1 MDLASLT
8 ALLARNGF
16 VAAEEE
22 AAELLAFAASA
33 SDAVRLATLVSAEP
47 RARSIDAER
56 LAVAVERRLTGEP
69 LAWITGSAPFC
80 GLTLVVTPGVY
91 VPRWQTEL
99 LAERGRTLLTETIA
113 SRGGATPPEATSPE
127 ATPAEAT
134 PPEAT
139 PPAGAGATAIDLCTG
154 CGAVAAV
161 LATTGARVLG
171 TDVVPAAV
179 ACALA
184 NGVEAHVGDLFEPLD
199 PALRGTVDLVTGVV
213 PYVPTPE
220 LHLLQRDTFTFE
232 TPTAYDGGPDGCA
245 ILRRAIAGAAT
256 FLRPGGTLLLELG
269 GDEARRVTPDL
280 TAAGFSPPRL
290 LLDEDGD
297 LRGIEATLAA

>member
-1 MDLASLT
+1 LDLASLT

-16 VAAEEE
+16 VAADEE
-22 AAELLAFAASA
+22 ARELLVYAAAA
-33 SDAVRLATLVSAEP
+33 SDAG
-47 RARSIDAER
+47 
-56 LAVAVERRLTGEP
+56 RLTGEP

-80 GLTLVVTPGVY
+80 ELTLVVSPGVY

-99 LAERGRTLLTETIA
+99 LANRGRTLLTAAMTARSA
-113 SRGGATPPEATSPE
+113 SPDASVSHGGAA
-127 ATPAEAT
+127 A
-134 PPEAT
+134 
-139 PPAGAGATAIDLCTG
+139 ATAVDLCTG

-171 TDVVPAAV
+171 TDVEPAAV

-184 NGVEAHVGDLFEPLD
+184 NGIEAHVGDLFAPLD

-245 ILRRAIAGAAT
+245 ILRRAITGAAD

-269 GDEARRVTPDL
+269 GDEATLVTPEL
-280 TAAGFSPPRL
+280 TAAGFAPPRL
-290 LLDEDGD
+290 LLAEDGD

>member
-33 SDAVRLATLVSAEP
+33 TDAARLATLAAAEP

-80 GLTLVVTPGVY
+80 GLTVVVTPGVY

-99 LAERGRTLLTETIA
+99 LAERGRTLLAEQIA
-113 SRGGATPPEATSPE
+113 SRGAP
-127 ATPAEAT
+127 
-134 PPEAT
+134 
-139 PPAGAGATAIDLCTG
+139 TAIDLCTG

-161 LATTGARVLG
+161 LATSGARVLG

-245 ILRRAIAGAAT
+245 ILRRAITGART

-269 GDEARRVTPDL
+269 GDEAQRVTPDL
-280 TAAGFSPPRL
+280 TTAGFSPPRL

>member
-1 MDLASLT
+1 LDLASLT

-22 AAELLAFAASA
+22 AAELVQYAASA
-33 SDAVRLATLVSAEP
+33 SDLGAAIA
-47 RARSIDAER
+47 
-56 LAVAVERRLTGEP
+56 RRLTGEP

-80 GLTLVVTPGVY
+80 DLTVVVAPGVY

-99 LAERGRTLLTETIA
+99 LAQRGRALLAETLA
-113 SRGGATPPEATSPE
+113 GRATPDD
-127 ATPAEAT
+127 
-134 PPEAT
+134 
-139 PPAGAGATAIDLCTG
+139 GATAIDLCTG

-161 LATTGARVLG
+161 LATSGARVLA
-171 TDVVPAAV
+171 TDVEPAAV

-184 NGVEAHVGDLFEPLD
+184 NEVEAHAGDLFAPLD
-199 PALRGTVDLVTGVV
+199 PALHGRVDVVTGVV

-232 TPTAYDGGPDGCA
+232 TAVAYDGGPDGCA
-245 ILRRAIAGAAT
+245 ILRRAITGASA

-269 GDEARRVTPDL
+269 GDQAALVAPDL
-280 TAAGFSPPRL
+280 SAAGFGPASL

-297 LRGIEATLAA
+297 LRGIEACRLG

>member
-22 AAELLAFAASA
+22 AAELLEYAASA
-33 SDAVRLATLVSAEP
+33 SDAARLATLS
-47 RARSIDAER
+47 RAPGIDPAR
-56 LAVAVERRLTGEP
+56 LEAAIERRLTGEP

-80 GLTLVVTPGVY
+80 GLTVVVAPGVY

-99 LAERGRTLLTETIA
+99 LAERGRQLLTADGI
-113 SRGGATPPEATSPE
+113 
-127 ATPAEAT
+127 
-134 PPEAT
+134 
-139 PPAGAGATAIDLCTG
+139 AIDLCTG

-161 LATTGARVLG
+161 LATSGARVVA
-171 TDVVPAAV
+171 TDVEPVAV

-184 NGVEAHVGDLFEPLD
+184 NGVEAHAGDLFAPLD
-199 PALRGTVDLVTGVV
+199 PALHGTVDVVTGVV

-232 TPTAYDGGPDGCA
+232 TPVAYDGGPDGCA
-245 ILRRAIAGAAT
+245 FLRRAIEGAAA

-269 GDEARRVTPDL
+269 GDQAALVAPDL
-280 TAAGFSPPRL
+280 SAAGFAPASL

-297 LRGIEATLAA
+297 LRGIEARRLG

>member
-1 MDLASLT
+1 LDLASLT

-22 AAELLAFAASA
+22 ARELLAFAAA
-33 SDAVRLATLVSAEP
+33 TSDAARLATVASARP
-47 RARSIDAER
+47 PAAREIDASR
-56 LAVAVERRLTGEP
+56 LSAAVERRLTGEP

-80 GLTLVVTPGVY
+80 DATFVVSPGVY
-91 VPRWQTEL
+91 VPRWHTEL
-99 LAERGRTLLTETIA
+99 LAEHGRKLLTDLIA
-113 SRGGATPPEATSPE
+113 ARRAAAADDAAPPGAA
-127 ATPAEAT
+127 A
-134 PPEAT
+134 
-139 PPAGAGATAIDLCTG
+139 ATAVDLCTG

-161 LATTGARVLG
+161 LAQSGARVVA
-171 TDVVPAAV
+171 TDVEPAAV

-184 NGVEAHVGDLFEPLD
+184 NGVEAHVGDLFAPLD
-199 PALRGTVDLVTGVV
+199 PGLRGTVDLVTGVV

-245 ILRRAIAGAAT
+245 ILRRAIAGAAD

-269 GDEARRVTPDL
+269 GDEASLITPDL
-280 TAAGFSPPRL
+280 TAAGFTPPRL
-290 LLDEDGD
+290 LRDEDGD
-297 LRGIEATLAA
+297 LRAIAATLAA

>member
-1 MDLASLT
+1 LDLAALT

-22 AAELLAFAASA
+22 AAELLAIDPADLSAA
-33 SDAVRLATLVSAEP
+33 
-47 RARSIDAER
+47 ID
-56 LAVAVERRLTGEP
+56 RRLTGEP
-69 LAWITGSAPFC
+69 LAWITGTAPFC
-80 GLTLVVTPGVY
+80 GAMVVVRPGVY

-99 LAERGRTLLTETIA
+99 LAERGREILA
-113 SRGGATPPEATSPE
+113 PGM
-127 ATPAEAT
+127 
-134 PPEAT
+134 
-139 PPAGAGATAIDLCTG
+139 TAIDLCTG

-161 LATTGARVLG
+161 LARSGARVVA
-171 TDVVPAAV
+171 TDVEPAAV

-184 NGVEAHVGDLFEPLD
+184 NGVEAHTGDLFAPLD

-213 PYVPTPE
+213 PYVPTAE

-232 TPTAYDGGPDGCA
+232 TPVSYDGGPDGCA
-245 ILRRAIAGAAT
+245 ILRRAISGAAE

-269 GDEARRVTPDL
+269 GDEATHLTPDL
-280 TAAGFSPPRL
+280 TTAGFTPPSL
-290 LLDEDGD
+290 LRDEDGD

>member
-1 MDLASLT
+1 LDLASLT

-22 AAELLAFAASA
+22 ASELLSYAASA
-33 SDAVRLATLVSAEP
+33 DLDAA
-47 RARSIDAER
+47 I
-56 LAVAVERRLTGEP
+56 ERRLTGEP

-80 GLTLVVTPGVY
+80 GATVVVAPGVY

-99 LAERGRTLLTETIA
+99 LAQRGREVLVA
-113 SRGGATPPEATSPE
+113 AGG
-127 ATPAEAT
+127 
-134 PPEAT
+134 
-139 PPAGAGATAIDLCTG
+139 GAGATAIDLCTG

-161 LATTGARVLG
+161 LAQSGARVLA
-171 TDVVPAAV
+171 TDVEPAAV

-184 NGVEAHVGDLFEPLD
+184 NGVEAHVGDLFAPLD
-199 PALRGTVDLVTGVV
+199 PALHGTVDLVTGVV

-232 TPTAYDGGPDGCA
+232 TPVAYDGGPDGCA
-245 ILRRAIAGAAT
+245 ILRRAIAGAAA

-269 GDEARRVTPDL
+269 GDQAALVGPDL
-280 TAAGFSPPRL
+280 GAAGFAAASL
-290 LLDEDGD
+290 LRDEDGD
-297 LRGIEATLAA
+297 LRGIEAHRLG